1 MRIWFEGTVRNRIF
15 MAGAVL
21 CALAMLLFAVVPA
34 DALTIVLKS
43 GRRLTVDY
51 VYDTGSRYV
60 CYFDSGLTVGFR
72 KDEVQSVEK
81 INPIGTV
88 LNTASEQ
95 PFVFD
100 IWTSGMELEQTF
112 QIAKQQNL
120 PLVLYG
126 REPSG
131 SSYDP
136 RLAEAYAANGRHFS
150 YKTKLLGQK
159 CQVTLH
165 FTPKGALLSD
175 IHVQWDN
182 LARPE
187 EYFQEVKELL
197 AEKYASPQKE
207 NVTVKGRSNWWLPN
221 RNVQIMLETVP
232 GGVDLIYL
240 DKAMCLQRDR
250 ETVELQ
256 KEINQKFSPQ
266 DKSRF

>member
-1 MRIWFEGTVRNRIF
+1 MRIWFEGTVQNRRF
-15 MAGAVL
+15 MAGVVL
-21 CALAMLLFAVVPA
+21 CALAILLFAVVPS
-34 DALTIVLKS
+34 DAITVVLKS

-60 CYFDSGLTVGFR
+60 CYFESGLTVGFR

-81 INPIGTV
+81 INPVGTV
-88 LNTASEQ
+88 LNTASVQ

-131 SSYDP
+131 PSYDP
-136 RLAEAYAANGRHFS
+136 RLAEAYAADGRHFS

-175 IHVQWDN
+175 IHVQWEN
-182 LARPE
+182 LAKPE
-187 EYFQEVKELL
+187 EYFQEVRGLL

-207 NVTVKGRSNWWLPN
+207 SVTTNGRSNWWLPN
-221 RNVQIMLETVP
+221 KNVQIMLETVP
-232 GGVDLIYL
+232 GGVDLLYL

-250 ETVELQ
+250 EAVELQ
-256 KEINQKFSPQ
+256 KEMKQKFSPQ